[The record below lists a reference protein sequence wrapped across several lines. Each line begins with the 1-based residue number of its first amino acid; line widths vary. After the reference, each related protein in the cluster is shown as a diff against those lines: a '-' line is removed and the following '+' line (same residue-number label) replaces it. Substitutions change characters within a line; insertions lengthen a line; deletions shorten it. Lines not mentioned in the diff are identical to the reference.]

1 MEKFLDGFSCPW
13 RCLMADLYEHADT
26 ERFLSSGML
35 RCAAGNLKCP
45 DVSKGRNHFILK
57 GW

>member
-1 MEKFLDGFSCPW
+1 
-13 RCLMADLYEHADT
+13 MADLPEHADT
-26 ERFLSSGML
+26 ERFLSSGIL

-45 DVSKGRNHFILK
+45 DVLKERKHFILK